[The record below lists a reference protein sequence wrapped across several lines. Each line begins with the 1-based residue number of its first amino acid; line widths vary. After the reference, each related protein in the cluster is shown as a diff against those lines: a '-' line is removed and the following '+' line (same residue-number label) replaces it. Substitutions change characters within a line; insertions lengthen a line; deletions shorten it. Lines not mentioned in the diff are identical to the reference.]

1 MKDERRLIKDNRHL
15 LIILT
20 VLSVMITVWSL
31 PKERIQR
38 YSYTVGKPWTY
49 EMLIAPFN
57 FSIEKS
63 EESLQAE
70 YDSVKTAFAPYFS
83 RSTDVSANA
92 LQQLEAFYTDSLHR
106 VIPAGTY
113 TTLYQKV
120 EKVYNDGIIASSNEE
135 TLEGKQ
141 YLRIYAGN
149 TSVIRPVSEVRSVR
163 DAYRFLVESDD
174 IPAHDRYALLQ
185 QNIDNFIQPNLIYDE
200 ARSEQDLAD
209 QQNRISHYLGMVVSD
224 QKIVDQGE
232 IVTPATDLIIRSYLK
247 IVNERAESNRFQ
259 MLTWGGQTVFAIL
272 FFLILFVYL
281 WLYRVDDINNRAVL
295 YFLMGSVTL
304 FILCTALFVQ
314 YSTWSIFIF
323 PCAMLPILLRVFLD
337 SRTAFTG
344 YLVYIL
350 TTSVF
355 VTMPHEF
362 LILELTAGLTGIYS
376 LRELSQRSQILRTCL
391 LVFVVYCLGWAAIQ
405 MIKLENISDI
415 DFSQFL
421 FFAINCILLLLLY
434 PLLAVVE
441 KVFGF
446 TSNVTLVELS
456 NFSHPLLLELADKA
470 PGTFQHSI
478 QVSTLASEA
487 AKRIKAS
494 PQLVRT
500 GALYHDIG
508 KTANAPYFTENQ
520 SGVNPHDQ
528 LSSEESARVITEHVE
543 SGLALAEKYGLP
555 PVICDFIRTH
565 HGCGVARYFFIRYQQ
580 EHPDEMPDESAFS
593 YPGPN
598 PQTKEQAILMMADAV
613 EAASRSLKEYNEEN
627 ISDLVDKIIDNQV
640 AEGYFRESPLNWQE
654 IGKIKEVFKEKLKTT
669 YHTRISYPE
678 PTAGLRQRKR

>member
-1 MKDERRLIKDNRHL
+1 MKEERRFIKDNRHL
-15 LIILT
+15 LVLLT

-49 EMLIAPFN
+49 EMLIAPFS

-63 EESLQAE
+63 EDVLQAE
-70 YDSVKTAFAPYFS
+70 YDSVKAAFAPYFS
-83 RSTDVSANA
+83 RSQDVSSAA
-92 LQQLEAFYTDSLHR
+92 LKRFENFYTDSLHR
-106 VIPAGTY
+106 VVPPETY
-113 TTLYQKV
+113 ASLYRKLEQ
-120 EKVYNDGIIASSNEE
+120 VYSDGIISLSGEE
-135 TLEGKQ
+135 ILAEKQ
-141 YLRIYAGN
+141 YLRIYEGN
-149 TSVIRPVSEVRSVR
+149 TSAIRPVSSVSSVR
-163 DAYRFLVESDD
+163 DAYRSIVESDD
-174 IPAHDRYALLQ
+174 IPPHDRYVLLQ
-185 QNIDNFIQPNLIYDE
+185 YNLDDFIQPDMTYDE
-200 ARSEQDLAD
+200 ARSQQDLEA
-209 QQNRISHYLGMVVSD
+209 QQNRVSHYLGMVVSD

-247 IVNERAESNRFQ
+247 TVNDRAVSKRFQ
-259 MLTWGGQTVFAIL
+259 ILTWGGQIIFSIL

-281 WLYRVDDINNRAVL
+281 WLYRVDDIDDRAIL

-304 FILCTALFVQ
+304 FIVCTSMFVQ
-314 YSTWSIFIF
+314 YSSWSIFIF

-355 VTMPHEF
+355 VSVPHEF
-362 LILELTAGLTGIYS
+362 LLLEIAAGLTGIYS
-376 LRELSQRSQILRTCL
+376 LKELSQRSQILRTCL
-391 LVFVVYCLGWAAIQ
+391 LVFIVYGLGWAAIQ
-405 MIKLENISDI
+405 MIRLENISDI
-415 DFSQFL
+415 DFYQYIY
-421 FFAINCILLLLLY
+421 FAINCILLLLLY

-441 KVFGF
+441 KLFGF

-487 AKRIKAS
+487 AKSIKAS

-528 LSSEESARVITEHVE
+528 LTAQESARVITDHVE

-555 PVICDFIRTH
+555 PVIRDFIRTH
-565 HGCGVARYFFIRYQQ
+565 HGNGVARYFFIRYQQ
-580 EHPDEMPDESAFS
+580 EHPGEQPDEAAFS

-613 EAASRSLKEYNEEN
+613 EAASRSLKEYTEDS
-627 ISDLVDKIIDNQV
+627 IADLVDRIIDNQV

-654 IGKIKEVFKEKLKTT
+654 MAKIREVFKEKLKTT